1 MIAIKIRAV
10 LFLKLSINSN
20 FYLFDTFLSTT
31 STVNKQFEKLIFLAG
46 KIPEISK

>member
-20 FYLFDTFLSTT
+20 FYLFDTFFIHLYG
-31 STVNKQFEKLIFLAG
+31 KQFENWFALLE
-46 KIPEISK
+46 KIRKFPK